1 MSFPSSCA
9 LFDPELES
17 IQEFFQRFQCQMA
30 EPLHKVRNYDLKR
43 ANILVQLFLPVNIV
57 SKLQRRLSPTL
68 LGDATYDEISNHL
81 HQQFSTSKSTV
92 GASVQFLT
100 YKQQSGQSI
109 EDYSRKLN
117 SLASQCN
124 CLLRDAFV
132 AGLLS
137 PSILETLIQE
147 CDQLTFRQTLERAK
161 LLETFRKDVGKI
173 SSSRH
178 HRVHAHVLM
187 LRSKR
192 LTRCLLLRRKFLNLH
207 ICATDVALKAN
218 IFLMTVSL
226 KTGFA
231 TDVKRRVT

>member
-1 MSFPSSCA
+1 MSIPSSCA
-9 LFDPELES
+9 PFDPELES

-30 EPLHKVRNYDLKR
+30 EPLHKARNDDLKR
-43 ANILVQLFLPVNIV
+43 ANILVQFLPVNIV
-57 SKLQRRLSPTL
+57 SELQRRLSPTL

-117 SLASQCN
+117 SLAFQCN
-124 CLLRDAFV
+124 YPAACLDRLLRDAFV

-161 LLETFRKDVGKI
+161 LLETFRKDVDKI
-173 SSSRH
+173 SSSHH

-192 LTRCLLLRRKFLNLH
+192 LTRCLLLEEN
-207 ICATDVALKAN
+207 
-218 IFLMTVSL
+218 S
-226 KTGFA
+226 
-231 TDVKRRVT
+231 